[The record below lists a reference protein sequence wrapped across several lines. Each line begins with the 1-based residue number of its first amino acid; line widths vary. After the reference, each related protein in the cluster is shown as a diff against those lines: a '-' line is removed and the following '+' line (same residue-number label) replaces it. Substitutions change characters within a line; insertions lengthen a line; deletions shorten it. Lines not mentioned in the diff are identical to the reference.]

1 MGGFIEKLASQVTFL
16 ANFDVKMSN
25 YVRDRF
31 CDTAFC
37 NMIFLLVKFCVLYIV
52 ICAIIQDK
60 ILFISKFVK
69 AKN

>member
-37 NMIFLLVKFCVLYIV
+37 NMIFLLVKFCVFIYCELCNNTRQNIVYIE
-52 ICAIIQDK
+52 I
-60 ILFISKFVK
+60 FES
-69 AKN
+69 